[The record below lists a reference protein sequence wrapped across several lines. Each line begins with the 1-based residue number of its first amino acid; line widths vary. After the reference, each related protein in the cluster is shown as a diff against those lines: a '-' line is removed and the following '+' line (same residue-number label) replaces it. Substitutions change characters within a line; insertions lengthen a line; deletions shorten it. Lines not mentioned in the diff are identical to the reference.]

1 MGVGSLEGEALRES
15 RHQLREELYR
25 EERHYH
31 LIRAAVVGM
40 FAGALAVAYE
50 LSVARAEQIASH
62 FAFRANHVG
71 FLAQAT
77 LVLCA
82 AGLGA
87 FATYAV
93 TSRVPESGGSGIPHI
108 KAVLLHLR
116 VIRPV
121 RVIVAKFFGGLAA
134 LLTGMSFGRE
144 GPTIQ
149 MGACV
154 GKIVGDVTKTSRRGR
169 STLIA
174 SGAGAG
180 LAAAFNAPLAGFLFV
195 MEELRRE
202 MSALTY
208 GSALVASVCAVG
220 VTRYL
225 VGIRPDF
232 MLPSPGAPPL
242 RILPLIAILGVVCG
256 LGGVLF
262 NKTLL
267 AGLNLRAKLKA
278 PHWSF
283 GAIAGACGG
292 LALLKFPSITG
303 GGHTFAEQLLSG
315 QFQAA
320 HIVLILACVFFG
332 RLLLTSASYST
343 GLPGGIFAPM
353 LVLGSVLGFLFG
365 HGANALFPHL
375 GFTDAGFATVGMG
388 AFLAASVR
396 SPLTGVVLI
405 VEMTAEYG
413 LLYSLLIAAFTASL
427 TADALKDGPIY
438 DVLMERDLHL
448 SGAEIHPSVEPLL
461 LEILIEPQS
470 RMDGTRVKNLRLPP
484 GAILT
489 TVERDTRQIIPGG
502 STRLQ
507 AGDMVTILVEGDKPE
522 LSLKIHE
529 AAKGP

>member
-1 MGVGSLEGEALRES
+1 MEVGALDGEELRES
-15 RHQLREELYR
+15 RHQLREKLYK
-25 EERHYH
+25 EERHVH
-31 LIRAAVVGM
+31 LIRAAIVGV

-50 LSVARAEQIASH
+50 LSVARAEQVASSI
-62 FAFRANHVG
+62 AFRANHTG
-71 FLAQAT
+71 FLAQTA
-77 LVLCA
+77 LVISA
-82 AGLGA
+82 AALGA
-87 FATYAV
+87 FAAYAV

-108 KAVLLHLR
+108 KAALLHLR

-121 RVIVAKFFGGLAA
+121 RIIIAKFFGGLAA

-144 GPTIQ
+144 GPTVQ
-149 MGACV
+149 MGACM

-174 SGAGAG
+174 AGAGAG

-232 MLPSPGAPPL
+232 LLPSPGTPPL
-242 RILPLIAILGVVCG
+242 RILPLIAVLGVVCG
-256 LGGVLF
+256 FGGVLF
-262 NKTLL
+262 NKGLM
-267 AGLNLRAKLKA
+267 AGLELRSKLNA
-278 PHWSF
+278 PTWSF
-283 GAIAGACGG
+283 GLIAGACAGF
-292 LALLKFPSITG
+292 ALLKFPSITG
-303 GGHTFAEQLLSG
+303 GGHTFTEQLLSSR
-315 QFQAA
+315 FDAA
-320 HIVLILACVFFG
+320 HLVLILVLVFFG
-332 RLLLTSASYST
+332 RLVLTSASYST

-353 LVLGSVLGFLFG
+353 LALGAVLGFLFG

-375 GFTDAGFATVGMG
+375 GFSDAGFATVGMA

-427 TADALKDGPIY
+427 VADALKDGPIY
-438 DVLMERDLHL
+438 DTLMERDLHL
-448 SGAEIHPSVEPLL
+448 GGAEIHPSIEPLL
-461 LEILIEPQS
+461 LDVLIEPSS
-470 RMDGTRVKNLRLPP
+470 RMDGIRVKNLRLPP

-522 LSLKIHE
+522 LSLRIHE
-529 AAKGP
+529 GAKGP